1 MKQKKIYLSAS
12 TWNCTEQ
19 NLMTKELNRVI
30 INTITSEICKKQAP
44 KEIQPTDF
52 YSYLLYLLFFSLNNF
67 TVSLN
72 LSGSSILLTSL
83 IISAIGLQSQAC
95 VSQSCSGSIR
105 SLDRVNITSFHLLV
119 LFTENVKLLIYT
131 HTVTYTHTCTQSSQS
146 NRKLKASAL
155 ILGDSQASHNSHKV
169 IPSL

>member
-1 MKQKKIYLSAS
+1 MEK
-12 TWNCTEQ
+12 

-30 INTITSEICKKQAP
+30 INAIMPEICKKQVP
-44 KEIQPTDF
+44 KEINPQTCIRTC
-52 YSYLLYLLFFSLNNF
+52 SIFFFFFLLNNF
-67 TVSLN
+67 ILSLS

-83 IISAIGLQSQAC
+83 IISASELQSQAC
-95 VSQSCSGSIR
+95 ISLSCSGSIL